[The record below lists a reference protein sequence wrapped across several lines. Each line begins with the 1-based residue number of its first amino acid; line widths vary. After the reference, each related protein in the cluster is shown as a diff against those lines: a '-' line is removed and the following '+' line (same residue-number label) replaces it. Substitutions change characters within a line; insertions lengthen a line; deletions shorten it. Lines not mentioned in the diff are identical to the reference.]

1 MRLVSSSG
9 DPELAMVHVA
19 EDDRG
24 RRIEFVDSVQP
35 PRPRS
40 EKWVVIVSTMFGCPV
55 GCRMCDA
62 GGRPQ
67 GMLSAD
73 EMLWQV
79 RTAVSRLPTTGGPVT
94 SMLKVQFA
102 RMGEPS
108 LNPAVVEALDA
119 LPGEFPGTTVVAS
132 VSTIAPKGSG
142 RFLHR
147 LKEVKDRRYGGG
159 RFQLQFSVH
168 STDPERRAWLCPART
183 LSLEEM
189 ASAGTAFRAPGDKKV
204 TLNFCLIEGM
214 PLDPAVV
221 RGAFD
226 PEDFLVKLTPL
237 NPTARAAAHGLRS
250 VIGPGTEGRAA
261 PVVEAFRS
269 QGFETILSIGEYEE
283 NRIGSN
289 CGMYLGVPRDE
300 DVERPRGGPARI

>member
-62 GGRPQ
+62 GGRPE
-67 GMLSAD
+67 GMLSAE

-79 RTAVSRLPTTGGPVT
+79 RTAVARRSPPGTPGTA
-94 SMLKVQFA
+94 MLKVQFA

-108 LNPAVVEALDA
+108 LNGAVIEALDA

-132 VSTIAPKGSG
+132 VSTVAPASSG
-142 RFLHR
+142 HFLSR
-147 LKEVKDRRYGGG
+147 LREVKDRRYGGG

-183 LSLEEM
+183 LTLEGM
-189 ASAGTAFRAPGDKKV
+189 ASAGVAFRAAGDRKV

-226 PEDFLVKLTPL
+226 PEHFLVKLTPL
-237 NPTARAAAHGLRS
+237 NPTARATAHGLRS
-250 VIGPGTEGRAA
+250 IIGPGTEGRAA
-261 PVVEAFRS
+261 PVVDAFRA

-289 CGMYLGVPRDE
+289 CGMYLGTPR
-300 DVERPRGGPARI
+300 

>member
-9 DPELAMVHVA
+9 NPELAMVHVA

-35 PRPRS
+35 PRPRR

-62 GGRPQ
+62 GGRPE
-67 GMLSAD
+67 GRLTSE

-79 RTAVSRLPTTGGPVT
+79 RTAVARRFPSGRPETA
-94 SMLKVQFA
+94 MLKVQFA

-108 LNPAVVEALDA
+108 LNGAVIDALDA
-119 LPGEFPGTTVVAS
+119 LPGEFPGTSVVAS
-132 VSTIAPKGSG
+132 VSTIAPVGVG
-142 RFLHR
+142 AFLTR
-147 LKEVKDRRYGGG
+147 LRDVKDRRYGDG

-168 STDPERRAWLCPART
+168 STDPGRRAWLCPART

-189 ASAGTAFRAPGDKKV
+189 ASAGVAFRDGTDKKV

-221 RGAFD
+221 RDAFD
-226 PEDFLVKLTPL
+226 PEHFLVKLTPL
-237 NPTARAAAHGLRS
+237 NPTARATAHGLRS
-250 VIGPGTEGRAA
+250 VIGHGTEGRATPIA
-261 PVVEAFRS
+261 EAFRAN
-269 QGFETILSIGEYEE
+269 GFETILSIGEYEE
-283 NRIGSN
+283 NQIGSN
-289 CGMYLGVPRDE
+289 CGMYLG
-300 DVERPRGGPARI
+300 AL

>member
-19 EDDRG
+19 EDDLG

-40 EKWVVIVSTMFGCPV
+40 EKWVVIVSTLFGCPV

-67 GMLSAD
+67 GMLSAE

-79 RTAVSRLPTTGGPVT
+79 RTAVARLSSAGRPPT

-108 LNPAVVEALDA
+108 LNPAVIEALDM
-119 LPGEFPGTTVVAS
+119 LPGEFPSTTVVAS
-132 VSTIAPKGSG
+132 VSTIAPAGSG
-142 RFLHR
+142 RFLSR
-147 LKEVKDRRYGGG
+147 LREVKERWYAGG

-168 STDPERRAWLCPART
+168 STDPGRRAWLCPART
-183 LSLEEM
+183 LSLDEM
-189 ASAGTAFRAPGDKKV
+189 ASAGTAFRVAGDKKV

-226 PEDFLVKLTPL
+226 PEHFLVKLTPL

-261 PVVEAFRS
+261 PVMDAFRE

-289 CGMYLGVPRDE
+289 CGMYLGKDDR
-300 DVERPRGGPARI
+300 